1 MHVFLSLSCRDF
13 SGQDL
18 DGVLPP
24 SVAKLPYLKKLNLG
38 QNYLSGSIPREWAST
53 KLEFLVVSVNNLSG
67 PIPGF
72 LGNITTLKDLGLESN
87 LFSGTIPPEI
97 GKLVNLE
104 TVFLSANN
112 LTGEWP
118 VSLTKLTKLRTLRIS
133 SNNFTGKIPD
143 FFQSWKQLENLEMQ
157 SSGFEG
163 PIPSGLSVL
172 SNLTEIR
179 ISDLHGE
186 SSEFTDL
193 RNMTNVKKLMLRSCN
208 IRGRIPEY
216 LSTLTSLTTLDLSFN
231 RLEGDIPNLE
241 NLMGLSTLYLTSNL
255 LTGLIPNWVNLRD
268 NRYVMDLSY
277 NNFSEASVPPACRET
292 YNLFRSFPQH
302 SDPLLSP
309 CLSPCPKDQYSLHI
323 NCGGKQITIGNI
335 KYEGDE
341 DPGGAAKFVHNTATW
356 GFSSTGDFWDIWS
369 STKDYIANN
378 VSVLRMNNSEL
389 YTTARLS
396 PLSLAYY
403 ARCLANGNYTVKL
416 HFSEILYRDNRS
428 YYSVGRRMFD
438 VYIQGERVL
447 EDFNIEE
454 EANGVDKEVIKL
466 FKACVNNKTLE
477 IRFQWTGKGTTNAPK
492 RGMYGSL
499 ISAISMEADFKPP
512 DENKTKKIIVAGVL
526 SALCLIFMILGVLW
540 WKGYLGGRPSREQVL
555 KGLDLQTGFF
565 TFRQIKAAT
574 NNFDAANKLGEG
586 GFGSVYKG
594 VLLDGTIIAVK
605 QLSSRS
611 KQGNRE
617 FVNEIGMISAL
628 QHPNLVK
635 LHGCCIEGKQ
645 LLLVYEYMENNN
657 LALSLFGPKDGQLKL
672 DWPTRQKICV
682 GVARGLA
689 FLHEES
695 PLKIVHR
702 DIKATNILLD
712 RDLNPKISDF
722 GLAKLDEEE
731 NTHIT
736 TRVAGTIGYMAP
748 EYALWGYLTFK
759 ADVYSFGIVALELV
773 AGISNTKF
781 GPDEDYVCLLDWALV
796 SQQKGK
802 LMRLVDPRLGSDFN
816 TEEAARMIKVALQ
829 CTNPSPALRPT
840 MSAVVSMLEGR
851 TLVHELVMDPSVY
864 ADQLRFQALTEYID
878 HLRSPSSRESASFLY
893 SSSATRPSS
902 SSFICLYLYG
912 CILVDY
918 SYVHVGILLRLKQ
931 QLAVNNMRSVAKTN
945 MAMER
950 GDCIINTKTI
960 TLLLF
965 VCTALIKAE
974 AQVGGTL
981 PNDEVEAIEEIAEQ
995 LNKKDWN
1002 LSDPCSNKTTI
1013 DKPRTDQYS
1022 NIIDC
1027 NCSISA
1033 NVCHVQKISF
1043 TGQDLDG
1050 VLPPSLAKLPYLKEV
1065 NLVRNYLSGSI
1076 PREWAS
1082 TKLERLIISINN
1094 LGGQIPGYLG
1104 NITTL
1109 RSLSVESNFFNGTV
1123 PSELGK
1129 LVNLERLILGAN
1141 NLTGQFPLALT
1152 NLSKLNELRISSNNF
1167 TGRMPDFGGWKQL
1180 QKLEM
1185 QASGFEGP
1193 IPSSLSLLS
1202 NLTELRISDLNGE
1215 SSDFPDLTN
1224 MTNLETLML
1233 RSCNLRG
1240 RIPEN
1245 IRTLES
1251 LSVLDLSFNKL
1262 EGEIPDFENIMR
1274 LDTLYLTSN
1283 LLNGSIPEWLKS
1295 RDSRY
1300 QIDISYNNFSETS
1313 EPSTCRDTFNFFRSS
1328 SALKNNSILSKC
1340 LSKCSKDYYSV
1351 HINCGGKQTTI
1362 GNIKYEGD
1370 EDPGGQSKFVH
1381 SAAAWGF
1388 SSTGD
1393 FMDVWSTTKDYIANN
1408 VSVLRMNNSHELYT
1422 TARLSPLSITYY
1434 ARCLANGNYTV
1445 KLHFAE
1451 IVLRDNR
1458 SYYGVGRR
1466 MFDVHVQGKL
1476 VLEDFN
1482 IEEAANGVD
1491 KEVIREVK
1499 AVVSNKTLEIRFY
1512 WAGKGTTNVPR
1523 RGTYGSLISAI
1534 SVKSDF
1540 EPPNESNAKK
1550 YIIIGVVSA
1559 VCLLFIVLGILWWKG
1574 CFGGKT
1580 SREQVMRGLD
1590 LQTGFFTF
1598 RQIKAATN
1606 NFDAANKIGEG
1617 GFGSVY
1623 KGVLLDGT
1631 IIAVKQLSSKSKQG
1645 NREFV
1650 NEIGMISALQ
1660 HPNLVKLHGCCIEGK
1675 QLLLVYEYMEN
1686 NSLAHS
1692 LFGEGGLKLDWKTRQ
1707 RICIGIAKGLAF
1719 LHEESTLKIV
1729 HRDIKAT
1736 NILLDGNLNPKISD
1750 FGLAKL
1756 NEEENTHISTR
1767 VAGTIGYMAPEYA
1780 LWGYLTD
1787 KADVYSFGVLALEI
1801 VAGKNNMRYRPNEN
1815 FVCLL
1820 DWAIFLQQKGNLMDL
1835 VDPKSGSE
1843 FNKEEAN
1850 RMIKVA
1856 LLCTN
1861 PSQALRPGMSEVV
1874 SMLEGRTAVHEL
1886 IMDPSNNHDPLR
1898 FNALRD
1904 QFDQISQKSSGQSQS
1919 VSTHSSSV
1927 TRTQSS
1933 FTSDSHFQ

>member
-1 MHVFLSLSCRDF
+1 
-13 SGQDL
+13 
-18 DGVLPP
+18 
-24 SVAKLPYLKKLNLG
+24 
-38 QNYLSGSIPREWAST
+38 
-53 KLEFLVVSVNNLSG
+53 
-67 PIPGF
+67 
-72 LGNITTLKDLGLESN
+72 
-87 LFSGTIPPEI
+87 
-97 GKLVNLE
+97 
-104 TVFLSANN
+104 
-112 LTGEWP
+112 
-118 VSLTKLTKLRTLRIS
+118 
-133 SNNFTGKIPD
+133 
-143 FFQSWKQLENLEMQ
+143 
-157 SSGFEG
+157 
-163 PIPSGLSVL
+163 
-172 SNLTEIR
+172 
-179 ISDLHGE
+179 
-186 SSEFTDL
+186 
-193 RNMTNVKKLMLRSCN
+193 
-208 IRGRIPEY
+208 
-216 LSTLTSLTTLDLSFN
+216 
-231 RLEGDIPNLE
+231 
-241 NLMGLSTLYLTSNL
+241 
-255 LTGLIPNWVNLRD
+255 
-268 NRYVMDLSY
+268 
-277 NNFSEASVPPACRET
+277 
-292 YNLFRSFPQH
+292 
-302 SDPLLSP
+302 
-309 CLSPCPKDQYSLHI
+309 
-323 NCGGKQITIGNI
+323 
-335 KYEGDE
+335 
-341 DPGGAAKFVHNTATW
+341 
-356 GFSSTGDFWDIWS
+356 
-369 STKDYIANN
+369 
-378 VSVLRMNNSEL
+378 
-389 YTTARLS
+389 
-396 PLSLAYY
+396 
-403 ARCLANGNYTVKL
+403 
-416 HFSEILYRDNRS
+416 
-428 YYSVGRRMFD
+428 
-438 VYIQGERVL
+438 
-447 EDFNIEE
+447 
-454 EANGVDKEVIKL
+454 
-466 FKACVNNKTLE
+466 
-477 IRFQWTGKGTTNAPK
+477 
-492 RGMYGSL
+492 
-499 ISAISMEADFKPP
+499 
-512 DENKTKKIIVAGVL
+512 
-526 SALCLIFMILGVLW
+526 
-540 WKGYLGGRPSREQVL
+540 
-555 KGLDLQTGFF
+555 
-565 TFRQIKAAT
+565 
-574 NNFDAANKLGEG
+574 
-586 GFGSVYKG
+586 
-594 VLLDGTIIAVK
+594 
-605 QLSSRS
+605 
-611 KQGNRE
+611 
-617 FVNEIGMISAL
+617 
-628 QHPNLVK
+628 
-635 LHGCCIEGKQ
+635 
-645 LLLVYEYMENNN
+645 
-657 LALSLFGPKDGQLKL
+657 
-672 DWPTRQKICV
+672 
-682 GVARGLA
+682 
-689 FLHEES
+689 
-695 PLKIVHR
+695 
-702 DIKATNILLD
+702 
-712 RDLNPKISDF
+712 
-722 GLAKLDEEE
+722 
-731 NTHIT
+731 
-736 TRVAGTIGYMAP
+736 
-748 EYALWGYLTFK
+748 
-759 ADVYSFGIVALELV
+759 
-773 AGISNTKF
+773 
-781 GPDEDYVCLLDWALV
+781 
-796 SQQKGK
+796 
-802 LMRLVDPRLGSDFN
+802 
-816 TEEAARMIKVALQ
+816 
-829 CTNPSPALRPT
+829 
-840 MSAVVSMLEGR
+840 
-851 TLVHELVMDPSVY
+851 
-864 ADQLRFQALTEYID
+864 
-878 HLRSPSSRESASFLY
+878 
-893 SSSATRPSS
+893 
-902 SSFICLYLYG
+902 
-912 CILVDY
+912 
-918 SYVHVGILLRLKQ
+918 
-931 QLAVNNMRSVAKTN
+931 

-1065 NLVRNYLSGSI
+1065 
-1076 PREWAS
+1076 
-1082 TKLERLIISINN
+1082 
-1094 LGGQIPGYLG
+1094 
-1104 NITTL
+1104 
-1109 RSLSVESNFFNGTV
+1109 SVESNFFNGTV

-1152 NLSKLNELRISSNNF
+1152 NLSKLNELISSNNF

-1224 MTNLETLML
+1224 MTNLET
-1233 RSCNLRG
+1233 
-1240 RIPEN
+1240 
-1245 IRTLES
+1245 
-1251 LSVLDLSFNKL
+1251 LDLSFNKL